1 MSVYMTEE
9 EQIQAIKKWWSRY
22 SSPILVVLSVLML
35 SVSGYRYWIRHQEK
49 VTAEASTL
57 YEHLMQSFS
66 NHDVK
71 DIRSYSNQLINRYSQ
86 TIYADAARM
95 TLAKLNVE
103 KNHLDLAKS
112 LLQTV
117 AIQSKN
123 SAFKQI
129 AKIRLARLMIAN
141 KQFTEALDQ
150 FAVIDDSSYMTI
162 VNELKGDIFVQQR
175 DYEQA
180 IQAYKQAI
188 DQAKAQGIGNLFL
201 EMKTNELAMKTQSMI
216 SDNKKAQAA

>member
-35 SVSGYRYWIRHQEK
+35 SVSGYRYWIWHQEK

-141 KQFTEALDQ
+141 KQFT
-150 FAVIDDSSYMTI
+150 
-162 VNELKGDIFVQQR
+162 
-175 DYEQA
+175 
-180 IQAYKQAI
+180 
-188 DQAKAQGIGNLFL
+188 
-201 EMKTNELAMKTQSMI
+201 
-216 SDNKKAQAA
+216 

>member
-1 MSVYMTEE
+1 MQILYL
-9 EQIQAIKKWWSRY
+9 QIQAIKKWWSRY

-35 SVSGYRYWIRHQEK
+35 SVSGYRYWIWHQEK

-175 DYEQA
+175 DY
-180 IQAYKQAI
+180 
-188 DQAKAQGIGNLFL
+188 
-201 EMKTNELAMKTQSMI
+201 
-216 SDNKKAQAA
+216 